1 MIGLESELNM
11 ISQVIDYAGQSKRQG
26 ELYMKNNFLLKKGK
40 QLVSNMFMQEPEQ
53 NVFLQHKPYLTT
65 LVE

>member
-40 QLVSNMFMQEPEQ
+40 QLVSNMFM
-53 NVFLQHKPYLTT
+53 
-65 LVE
+65 